1 MLKSSVSGERERE
14 RCLLICISLSV
25 APVAGALPLSF
36 ITTVQYSTRT
46 RSNLSNPKRRAAVH
60 ATYCLLFSLPRCNS
74 SSVVSAHRACRH
86 QLTPLALRYIT
97 LLHFPQTR
105 DRLHP
110 TLIVDYTRRSLI
122 LYEHCFNKDKI
133 HWNVAYR

>member
-1 MLKSSVSGERERE
+1 MIRLLLYCIVNSGCAEEQRVRRERERE

-60 ATYCLLFSLPRCNS
+60 ATYCLLAVLFARCNS

-97 LLHFPQTR
+97 LLHFSQTR
-105 DRLHP
+105 DRLHSYQVFIQLYP
-110 TLIVDYTRRSLI
+110 T
-122 LYEHCFNKDKI
+122 
-133 HWNVAYR
+133 